1 MVTWTTWTT
10 LGTIS
15 CDKENGGQQ
24 PTIADNP
31 ANVGATNVVQRPTIA
46 VNGGRT
52 MATVGICGSFKSAM
66 TLETDAGH

>member
-15 CDKENGGQQ
+15 CDKDEDKKLQLC
-24 PTIADNP
+24 
-31 ANVGATNVVQRPTIA
+31 ATNLVQQTTLA

-52 MATVGICGSFKSAM
+52 MATVGICDSFKSAM
-66 TLETDAGH
+66 TLETDAGHQK